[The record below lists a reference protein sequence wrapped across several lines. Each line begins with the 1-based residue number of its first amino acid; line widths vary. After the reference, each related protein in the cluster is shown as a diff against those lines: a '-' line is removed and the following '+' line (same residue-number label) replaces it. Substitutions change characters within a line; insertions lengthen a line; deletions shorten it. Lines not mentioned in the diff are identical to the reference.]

1 MKTSIYRP
9 LALTL
14 LATLALASCKDTDQP
29 DPNRHVLKPRLE
41 DPTAFDQWLGREY
54 TDAYN
59 VQVLYAMQNIES
71 DRSRNLAP
79 AELEKSMKLSQI
91 VLHAWYGAYNEAT
104 GGTDFMRGASPRQLS
119 LIGSAMWNGDGT
131 ITQGTAEGGL
141 KVTLFQVNWLNEN
154 DPVSLNK
161 TFFKVMH
168 HEFSHILHQNKIWPD
183 EYNTISASDYS
194 PTSWYNRRTLAD
206 YAPKGFVTAYASS
219 QPRED
224 IAEVTAALITFSDA
238 EWSAI
243 FTAAGEEG
251 KAKLLKKINI
261 IKTYMKNTWK
271 IDMDALRAISLRRL
285 QEIPNL
291 QLIKPEWEPLLRG
304 LSAPRRSAHDHAQ
317 ERTLVWS
324 RLLQD
329 RRFLDLT
336 KDHTPGDA
344 RCQIIPQYTD

>member
-1 MKTSIYRP
+1 M
-9 LALTL
+9 
-14 LATLALASCKDTDQP
+14 C
-29 DPNRHVLKPRLE
+29 
-41 DPTAFDQWLGREY
+41 
-54 TDAYN
+54 
-59 VQVLYAMQNIES
+59 
-71 DRSRNLAP
+71 
-79 AELEKSMKLSQI
+79 
-91 VLHAWYGAYNEAT
+91 
-104 GGTDFMRGASPRQLS
+104 
-119 LIGSAMWNGDGT
+119 NGDGT

-206 YAPKGFVTAYASS
+206 YAPKGFVTPYASS

-285 QEIPNL
+285 QEIPHL

-317 ERTLVWS
+317 ERALVWG

-336 KDHTPGDA
+336 KDHIPGDA